1 MKTMGEAMQTYT
13 QELINL
19 DKAIE
24 IDIQP
29 DEQVGLDT
37 TEGADEGELKV
48 SYPREG
54 VIIEKND
61 RSLSEFH
68 RWYKARR
75 LIIEP
80 EWQRSYVWDWRRA
93 SRLIESFL
101 VDIPV
106 PVIYLAKNET
116 GNYEV
121 IDGFQRL
128 TSIFGCHLECCVT
141 TSCERRLL

>member
-1 MKTMGEAMQTYT
+1 MQTYT

-116 GNYEV
+116 GMPSRMLCNDE
-121 IDGFQRL
+121 L
-128 TSIFGCHLECCVT
+128 
-141 TSCERRLL
+141 